1 MPVFVHPCILPYPAN
16 ESQIFTGNSKVLF
29 RYGKIIIRMK
39 TDMNSLSERPPRLFA
54 TLVKG
59 FNLVA
64 SKVYLIL
71 IPVAVDL
78 ALWLGPKLRVRDL
91 FLPYLNALT
100 TNMLKISPKEL
111 VETVK
116 ASNTL
121 WNTLLEQ
128 FNLFTAI
135 RTLPIG
141 VPSLIARESPVT
153 TPFGNTWLLET
164 PSLRIGIAILGIL
177 LMVGFFLG
185 TVYFNA
191 LSRCSNP
198 EPEKFEWKRLFT
210 QYGQTLL
217 LFVIMIAV
225 MIMIAIPV
233 FILISIFTLV
243 NAAIGQFFLMVLIFL
258 GLWILVPLVFSPH
271 GIFALDQKAFPS
283 MLISMRMV
291 RFFLPGTGMF
301 VVVCALIS
309 EGLNLLWT
317 VPPATSWLTLLGIGG
332 HAFIVTALIAASFLY
347 FREGLG
353 WMKFNIQK
361 MAEAKSKYENGG
373 NPVEQ

>member
-16 ESQIFTGNSKVLF
+16 ESQIFTGNSKVLY

-91 FLPYLNALT
+91 FLPYLNAFT

>member
-91 FLPYLNALT
+91 FLPYLNAFT

-283 MLISMRMV
+283 MLLSMRMV

>member
-1 MPVFVHPCILPYPAN
+1 
-16 ESQIFTGNSKVLF
+16 
-29 RYGKIIIRMK
+29 MK
-39 TDMNSLSERPPRLFA
+39 TDMNTLSERPPKLFA

-64 SKVYLIL
+64 SKVYLIF
-71 IPVAVDL
+71 IPLAVDL
-78 ALWLGPKLRVRDL
+78 ALWLGPKLRIRDL
-91 FLPYLNALT
+91 FLPFLNELT
-100 TNMLKISPKEL
+100 SNMLKISPDEL

-128 FNLFTAI
+128 FNLFTTI
-135 RTLPIG
+135 RTIPIG
-141 VPSLIARESPVT
+141 VPSLIARESPINS
-153 TPFGNTWLLET
+153 PLGNTWLMET
-164 PSLRIGIAILGIL
+164 PSLQIGVAIFGIL
-177 LMVGFFLG
+177 LMAGFFLG

-191 LSRCSNP
+191 LSRSSNP
-198 EPEKFEWKRLFT
+198 EPDKFEWKRLFS
-210 QYGQTLL
+210 QYAQTLL
-217 LFVIMIAV
+217 LFTILIAV
-225 MIMIAIPV
+225 MIVIAIPV
-233 FILISIFTLV
+233 FILISIFSLI
-243 NAAIGQFFLMVLIFL
+243 NAGIGQFFLMALIFI

-283 MLISMRMV
+283 MLLSMRMV

-301 VVVCALIS
+301 IVVCALIS

-317 VPPATSWLTLLGIGG
+317 VPPSTSWLTLLGIGG

-347 FREGLG
+347 FREGVD

-361 MAEAKSKYENGG
+361 MAEAKSKFENGG
-373 NPVEQ
+373 NSVEQ

>member
-1 MPVFVHPCILPYPAN
+1 
-16 ESQIFTGNSKVLF
+16 
-29 RYGKIIIRMK
+29 MK

-91 FLPYLNALT
+91 FLPYLNAFT